1 MSQPVSAIP
10 SAVRAGPLRRA
21 LLAAAAGALLLGGC
35 GQKGPLYLPNAQ
47 KAPVMPTP
55 GAATPSVVPAEPTP
69 LAPAANPPHPGAA
82 GAAGAPAARGGAGAP
97 ASQTPRQQPQQPQQ
111 PHSQPGQPGPAQP
124 DGSQSAPD
132 DSPSTGGGNS
142 PAA

>member
-69 LAPAANPPHPGAA
+69 LAPAANPPNPGA
-82 GAAGAPAARGGAGAP
+82 AGAP
-97 ASQTPRQQPQQPQQ
+97 ASQTPRRQPQQ
-111 PHSQPGQPGPAQP
+111 PHSLPGQPGPAQP

-132 DSPSTGGGNS
+132 GSPSTGGGNS

>member
-1 MSQPVSAIP
+1 MSAIP

-69 LAPAANPPHPGAA
+69 LAPAANPPNPGA
-82 GAAGAPAARGGAGAP
+82 AGAP
-97 ASQTPRQQPQQPQQ
+97 ASQTPRRQPQQPQQ
-111 PHSQPGQPGPAQP
+111 PHSLPGQPGPAQP

-132 DSPSTGGGNS
+132 GSPSTGGGNS